1 MPQAVVDPANL
12 RRFAHQLKQF
22 NQDLASRLMVLHGQ
36 LTNLGD
42 TWRDQEHEKF
52 INGFMETRQMLERF
66 MDRRYDRCRLVIENS
81 LQMGEWEKHPQDPGA
96 DPAGSQHPDHG
107 ALPGDDHA
115 AVPSPGACLLQR
127 RPGGGAGRAGGHVA
141 PDGVED
147 PAAGLPCPDGGQTG
161 SDPVDLAEGV
171 VVDGREPEL
180 REPARGSRAHVSK
193 AVPAVDDHRP
203 GPVEYGCG
211 LGGE

>member
-66 MDRRYDRCRLVIENS
+66 METADQHIPYLLRKAERIEEYLN
-81 LQMGEWEKHPQDPGA
+81 
-96 DPAGSQHPDHG
+96 
-107 ALPGDDHA
+107 
-115 AVPSPGACLLQR
+115 QR
-127 RPGGGAGRAGGHVA
+127 
-141 PDGVED
+141 
-147 PAAGLPCPDGGQTG
+147 
-161 SDPVDLAEGV
+161 
-171 VVDGREPEL
+171 
-180 REPARGSRAHVSK
+180 
-193 AVPAVDDHRP
+193 
-203 GPVEYGCG
+203 
-211 LGGE
+211 